1 MIFPSI
7 GAFRRRWIEV
17 LAVTYFA
24 WRDAWRARQSLT
36 IACENGRFIV
46 RRSRQ
51 DSRPGQPDEPEENLA
66 VLAAGAPIPAKV
78 PQAARSSFVVFQL
91 PDDMVVVRR
100 IAGPG
105 PTHGFP
111 PG

>member
-1 MIFPSI
+1 MTVTSI
-7 GAFRRRWIEV
+7 GAFLRRWIEV
-17 LAVTYFA
+17 LTVTYFA

-46 RRSRQ
+46 SRSRQ

-78 PQAARSSFVVFQL
+78 TQAARSSFVVVQL
-91 PDDMVVVRR
+91 PDDMMVVRR
-100 IAGPG
+100 ISVPGPG
-105 PTHGFP
+105 PA
-111 PG
+111 